1 MLFRKLLKSK
11 AIQKPVLED
20 GPVSFSVCADDPFIY
35 KVFDLASG
43 EVFKFHFF
51 IFILPVPRHMLHWR

>member
-20 GPVSFSVCADDPFIY
+20 GPVSFGMSADDPFVY
-35 KVFDLASG
+35 EVFDLASG
-43 EVFKFHFF
+43 EVFKAHRLDFTR
-51 IFILPVPRHMLHWR
+51 PVP